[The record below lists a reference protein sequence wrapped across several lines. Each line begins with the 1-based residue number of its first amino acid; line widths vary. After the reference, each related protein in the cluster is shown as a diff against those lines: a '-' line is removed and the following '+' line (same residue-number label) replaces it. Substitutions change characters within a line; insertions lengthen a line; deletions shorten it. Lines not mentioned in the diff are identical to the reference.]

1 MRLYKQDYTY
11 RAEDLVTSVPFTVG
25 GSGTAEANPWT
36 KASDWAVPEMERAN
50 GQGLIP
56 DALKNKDLTLNVTRA
71 EFAAVAVKVYENL
84 TGTKATAPAKNP
96 FDDTSDAEV
105 LKAYNTGL
113 MVGVSESKFDPGAIL
128 NREQMATALTRVL
141 KRAYIPGW
149 TMQADGDY
157 TLNFAQ
163 PSKFADDAATSD
175 WAKPSVYFMFAK
187 EIISGTGGNQFSPK
201 QNATREQSVAIGL
214 RIVEKL
220 KGKPLD
226 YAKSGTENPPSGDNP
241 WTGTWES
248 RKTSLFGS
256 DWGTLVLTQNGNT
269 VTGTYNAT
277 KAGFDKGTITGT
289 VSGNN
294 LAVLRNGITNENK
307 SYLFTLIDNDHID
320 VETTYSSG
328 FVSPTDNFIRVT
340 PTSNVTISTQPSN
353 GDNRLVGRWLCDYY
367 PLFEVVFFFDS
378 DGTFFS
384 VSIYRSSS
392 AIFHSVENFKGN
404 YEVIG
409 DTIEFTNLYR
419 YINDIAG
426 WRDVPF
432 GELEKDVPAIQ
443 ITLDIQK
450 IIEKGTRTEV
460 EALLNADHSYYHQT
474 SNQGWKSFS
483 SKTGDI
489 VFQDQNHMKNNIFGT
504 MHEYEKVD

>member
-1 MRLYKQDYTY
+1 MKKLISL
-11 RAEDLVTSVPFTVG
+11 ALVIVMTFGLLAMP
-25 GSGTAEANPWT
+25 ALAANPWT

-56 DALKNKDLTLNVTRA
+56 DSLKNKDLTSNVTRA

-96 FDDTSDAEV
+96 FTDTSDAEV

-226 YAKSGTENPPSGDNP
+226 YAKSGTDNPPKRELSAAERELVGVWAHGSVDLGFWTQYDQGAYSIEEYRPSSGAGGIVYTFND
-241 WTGTWES
+241 
-248 RKTSLFGS
+248 
-256 DWGTLVLTQNGNT
+256 D
-269 VTGTYNAT
+269 GTYSMYSWVNSVYVGQTSSLETGNWAVI
-277 KAGFDKGTITGT
+277 KANTIQFSNKFVVYYEDFKNPGNSYKNREWEERWGGYILYYVRSDSIEYGYEGFFFHDSDLDFIQQRAAD
-289 VSGNN
+289 GN
-294 LAVLRNGITNENK
+294 
-307 SYLFTLIDNDHID
+307 
-320 VETTYSSG
+320 YSM
-328 FVSPTDNFIRVT
+328 
-340 PTSNVTISTQPSN
+340 
-353 GDNRLVGRWLCDYY
+353 DYY
-367 PLFEVVFFFDS
+367 
-378 DGTFFS
+378 
-384 VSIYRSSS
+384 R
-392 AIFHSVENFKGN
+392 K
-404 YEVIG
+404 
-409 DTIEFTNLYR
+409 
-419 YINDIAG
+419 
-426 WRDVPF
+426 RD
-432 GELEKDVPAIQ
+432 
-443 ITLDIQK
+443 
-450 IIEKGTRTEV
+450 
-460 EALLNADHSYYHQT
+460 
-474 SNQGWKSFS
+474 
-483 SKTGDI
+483 
-489 VFQDQNHMKNNIFGT
+489 
-504 MHEYEKVD
+504 